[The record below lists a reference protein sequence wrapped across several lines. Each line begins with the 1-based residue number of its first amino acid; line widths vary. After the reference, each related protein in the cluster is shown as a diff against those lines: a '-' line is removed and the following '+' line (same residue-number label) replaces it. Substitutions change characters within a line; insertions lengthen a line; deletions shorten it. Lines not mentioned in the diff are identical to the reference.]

1 MAAGVPAKASTMRC
15 VICKH
20 GETRPGQATLAFTR
34 DGTTLVVK
42 GVPADICVDCGEEY
56 VDEATT
62 ARLLRTAEEAARAGV
77 KVDVRD
83 YVSA

>member
-1 MAAGVPAKASTMRC
+1 MKC

-20 GETRPGQATLAFTR
+20 GETRPGAATLTLSRA
-34 DGTTLVVK
+34 GTTLVIK
-42 GVPADICVDCGEEY
+42 GVPASVCANCGEEY

-77 KVDVRD
+77 KVDIRK
-83 YVSA
+83 YTPA